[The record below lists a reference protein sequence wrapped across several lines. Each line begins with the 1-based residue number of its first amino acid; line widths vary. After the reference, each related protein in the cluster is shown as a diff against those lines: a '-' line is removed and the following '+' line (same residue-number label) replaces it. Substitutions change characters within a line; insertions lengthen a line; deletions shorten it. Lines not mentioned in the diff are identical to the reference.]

1 MDSFEIN
8 KIAGAVLGTFTFV
21 LLGGFAGE
29 LLFAEKK
36 AAKAGYELAMP
47 AEATAPVAAA
57 AVATAPIAVR
67 LATADVAKGETTFKQ
82 CVACHAAGKDGKN
95 GTGPKMWGVVERAKG
110 KADGYDY
117 SNALKAVA
125 AKGEKW
131 DFAALDAFVE
141 NPKGYLAGTKMSYGG
156 LANPKTRADLIAYL
170 VSLSDSP
177 VALPK

>member
-1 MDSFEIN
+1 MNSFEIN

-21 LLGGFAGE
+21 LMSGFVGE

-36 AAKAGYELAMP
+36 SAKAGYELAMP
-47 AEATAPVAAA
+47 AEAAAPVAAA
-57 AVATAPIAVR
+57 AVDVVPIAVR
-67 LATADVAKGETTFKQ
+67 LATADVAKGETAFKQ
-82 CVACHAAGKDGKN
+82 CVACHAPGKDGKN

-110 KADGYDY
+110 KVDGYDY

-125 AKGEKW
+125 AKGGKW

-141 NPKGYLAGTKMSYGG
+141 NPKAYLAGTKMAYGG
-156 LANPKTRADLIAYL
+156 LANAKTRADLIGYL
-170 VSLSDSP
+170 ASLSDSP